1 MEVMCAVNR
10 GASGAL
16 VADFLRF
23 LREIFTTGQRLNF
36 TMGTETPRAVR
47 RSERCHTL
55 FAALEIKQ

>member
-16 VADFLRF
+16 VAEFLRF
-23 LREIFTTGQRLNF
+23 LREIFTTGQLLNF

-47 RSERCHTL
+47 RSERRYTL
-55 FAALEIKQ
+55 FAAQEMIL